1 MKFKSI
7 TLENFGPYFE
17 ENFVELSTNPTSP
30 IILFHGENHRGKTT
44 FLRSFRWG
52 LYGNAIDRD
61 GNRIQDIT
69 FVNDDK
75 VRLAS
80 PFRTSVKIII
90 ENGEEEL
97 TLQRWLQI
105 ETQSETGKPII
116 TSTGVSLYST
126 LEDSIPSENISG
138 KINQLLH
145 EDLAGF
151 FLFDTE
157 DLALFQS
164 RLMKIN
170 SGEFIKASI
179 EKSLGLPALKT
190 VIDDLKFHE
199 NLINADMKESLR
211 DEKAAKFLQTSLR
224 NYQKEK
230 LDLERELKRIQDSR
244 AIALEIKT
252 KHEDTIKAN
261 YTLKQKLEAQNSL
274 EEEVGRISRKNS
286 DIMLDIQKR
295 LENKF
300 WLPLHSLVQNTIDE
314 IEGKIDEL
322 NIKRNDFLKSEV
334 NRDEI
339 TEILSTDVCTKCGEN
354 VSESKKIELT
364 NKLELIKKNIETTIN
379 NEESLN
385 SLITRKKMIKQLGN
399 SQSEFER
406 VVELDKDYTSNLLE
420 LENKKS
426 ELKDLKDTLKLLN
439 TEEFTDIEKLFQ
451 RAQLEI
457 LRYDEEIP
465 RFENN
470 ILTKENL
477 VKQTESELAKL
488 QPDGTPIKI
497 KYDEIKLQI
506 AIFETAINMYIHAM
520 KEQVELSASNIFKVV
535 TSEPDF
541 EGLKISG
548 NYSMTIMDVNQNIV
562 PIRSEGDEQ
571 IVAMSLI
578 GSLIENSVNSAPVV
592 IDTPLGKLDTIHR
605 DKLLEWL
612 PKMAPQILIFG
623 TSTEITPIERKIL
636 GNSVGREYWIKRIKL
651 KRSEISKVGYDK

>member
-1 MKFKSI
+1 
-7 TLENFGPYFE
+7 
-17 ENFVELSTNPTSP
+17 
-30 IILFHGENHRGKTT
+30 
-44 FLRSFRWG
+44 
-52 LYGNAIDRD
+52 
-61 GNRIQDIT
+61 
-69 FVNDDK
+69 
-75 VRLAS
+75 
-80 PFRTSVKIII
+80 
-90 ENGEEEL
+90 
-97 TLQRWLQI
+97 
-105 ETQSETGKPII
+105 
-116 TSTGVSLYST
+116 
-126 LEDSIPSENISG
+126 
-138 KINQLLH
+138 
-145 EDLAGF
+145 
-151 FLFDTE
+151 
-157 DLALFQS
+157 
-164 RLMKIN
+164 
-170 SGEFIKASI
+170 
-179 EKSLGLPALKT
+179 
-190 VIDDLKFHE
+190 
-199 NLINADMKESLR
+199 
-211 DEKAAKFLQTSLR
+211 
-224 NYQKEK
+224 
-230 LDLERELKRIQDSR
+230 
-244 AIALEIKT
+244 
-252 KHEDTIKAN
+252 
-261 YTLKQKLEAQNSL
+261 
-274 EEEVGRISRKNS
+274 
-286 DIMLDIQKR
+286 
-295 LENKF
+295 
-300 WLPLHSLVQNTIDE
+300 
-314 IEGKIDEL
+314 
-322 NIKRNDFLKSEV
+322 
-334 NRDEI
+334 
-339 TEILSTDVCTKCGEN
+339 
-354 VSESKKIELT
+354 
-364 NKLELIKKNIETTIN
+364 
-379 NEESLN
+379 
-385 SLITRKKMIKQLGN
+385 MIKQLGN

-605 DKLLEWL
+605 DKLLKWL